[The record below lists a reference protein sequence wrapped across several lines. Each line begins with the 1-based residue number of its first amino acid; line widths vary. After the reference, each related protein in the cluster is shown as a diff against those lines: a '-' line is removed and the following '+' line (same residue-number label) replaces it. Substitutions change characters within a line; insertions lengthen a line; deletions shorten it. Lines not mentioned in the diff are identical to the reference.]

1 MKPYVSLFT
10 KDNNEGH
17 SSMPRRE
24 INSYISV
31 YDQNFNSC
39 RSSRKNMNQNQ
50 GNVKN
55 AKTAIPQKNA
65 SIKESV
71 EEKSTKNEI
80 HPIIVINIMNGGN
93 VRDVI
98 RDVFN
103 SF

>member
-1 MKPYVSLFT
+1 MKPYVSLFYNDT
-10 KDNNEGH
+10 QERH
-17 SSMPRRE
+17 SSMPRRVE
-24 INSYISV
+24 KAYISV
-31 YDQNFNSC
+31 YDQNNSC
-39 RSSRKNMNQNQ
+39 RRTKKILERNLRNGKNTKTTIPPK
-50 GNVKN
+50 NV
-55 AKTAIPQKNA
+55 

-80 HPIIVINIMNGGN
+80 HPIIVINIINGGN

>member
-1 MKPYVSLFT
+1 MKPYVSLF
-10 KDNNEGH
+10 KEQHEGH

-31 YDQNFNSC
+31 YDQNNSC
-39 RSSRKNMNQNQ
+39 RRTKKILERNLRN
-50 GNVKN
+50 GKN
-55 AKTAIPQKNA
+55 AKTTIPPKNV
-65 SIKESV
+65 SIKENV
-71 EEKSTKNEI
+71 EEKSKKNEI